1 MPVLIPSLDYQP
13 GQSDPMIPAEYKKY
27 TNTLYQY
34 DAVFVVPVT

>member
-13 GQSDPMIPAEYKKY
+13 GQSDPLVPAEHKKY

-34 DAVFVVPVT
+34 DAVFVVAVT